1 MSGTQIASGSVEST
15 ALTAAIRAGD
25 EEAFNHL
32 AGRHRREVLIHC
44 YRMLGSLD
52 DAEDAV
58 QDALLRA
65 WRYRESLLEGAPLRP
80 WLYRVAT
87 NVCLDAIARDERR
100 SVLAAKSVEDGAPP
114 SIDEVEWL
122 QPIPDSLIEPISQQD
137 ADPETIV
144 LSRETIEIAFLT
156 VIQFLTPP
164 QRAAL
169 ILCDVLGWSAKE
181 AAGLLAVSTAAVNS
195 SLQRARVT
203 LQRRLP
209 SRKPEWPTGEDPSVA
224 ERELLKKIVDASE
237 KADLEAFTSIIRDD
251 VIFRKMS
258 LEPGIV
264 VGRDAMFKLWVDEG
278 FGTDR
283 FGRLRCVLTRANLQ
297 PAVANYV
304 LDPGDA
310 GVASAGSRCAAN
322 RGRHHHGDRDV
333 RRHCLST
340 VRAPPDD
347 RRTAGRRKHTIHL
360 TATGARR
367 RSTSR
372 IGGLPKCRLYSRLK
386 WEGSS

>member
-1 MSGTQIASGSVEST
+1 VSGTQIPSGSIEST
-15 ALTAAIRAGD
+15 ALTAAAIRAGD

-32 AGRHRREVLIHC
+32 AGRHRRELLIHC

-65 WRYRESLLEGAPLRP
+65 WRYRESLIEGAPLRP

-100 SVLAAKSVEDGAPP
+100 SVLAAKSVENGAPP
-114 SIDEVEWL
+114 STDEVLWL
-122 QPIPDSLIEPISQQD
+122 QPIPDSLIEPISQHD

-156 VIQFLTPP
+156 VIQCLTPQ

-181 AAGLLAVSTAAVNS
+181 AAGLLDVSTAAVNS
-195 SLQRARVT
+195 ALQRARVT

-209 SRKPEWPTGEDPSVA
+209 SRRPEWPPGEDPSVA

-251 VIFRKMS
+251 VIFRM
-258 LEPGIV
+258 PPQPDIV
-264 VGRDAMFKLWVDEG
+264 VGRDPPVSSASGAVDRAHRVSWADILVPDSEDMDLHREHLLQAG
-278 FGTDR
+278 PTTYSGLDLIEAQRETHNETNER
-283 FGRLRCVLTRANLQ
+283 NGATPRCSGPRN
-297 PAVANYV
+297 
-304 LDPGDA
+304 G
-310 GVASAGSRCAAN
+310 
-322 RGRHHHGDRDV
+322 
-333 RRHCLST
+333 
-340 VRAPPDD
+340 
-347 RRTAGRRKHTIHL
+347 
-360 TATGARR
+360 ATG
-367 RSTSR
+367 
-372 IGGLPKCRLYSRLK
+372 GPGQHCRVGES
-386 WEGSS
+386 

>member
-1 MSGTQIASGSVEST
+1 MSETQNPSGSVEST

-32 AGRHRREVLIHC
+32 AGRHRRELLIHC

-65 WRYRESLLEGAPLRP
+65 WRYRESLMEGAPLRP

-100 SVLAAKSVEDGAPP
+100 SILAAKSVDDGAPP
-114 SIDEVEWL
+114 STDEVLWL
-122 QPIPDSLIEPISQQD
+122 QPIPDSLIEPASQPMSQHG

-144 LSRETIEIAFLT
+144 LSRETIELAFLT
-156 VIQFLTPP
+156 VIQLLTPQ

-181 AAGLLAVSTAAVNS
+181 AAGLLDVSTAAVNS
-195 SLQRARVT
+195 ALQRARVT

-209 SRKPEWPTGEDPSVA
+209 PRRPAWPPGVDPGIA
-224 ERELLKKIVDASE
+224 ERELLAKLVAASE
-237 KADLEAFTSIIRDD
+237 KADVEAFTSIIRDD
-251 VIFRKMS
+251 VIFRMPP
-258 LEPGIV
+258 EPGIV
-264 VGRDAMFKLWVDEG
+264 VGRDAMFKLWVDAG
-278 FGTDR
+278 FGSER

-304 LDPGDA
+304 LSSGETTWRA
-310 GVASAGSRCAAN
+310 LAL
-322 RGRHHHGDRDV
+322 DV
-333 RRHCLST
+333 LRIEDGIITEIVTFSGEVFPRFGLPLT
-340 VRAPPDD
+340 MDEQ
-347 RRTAGRRKHTIHL
+347 AGR
-360 TATGARR
+360 
-367 RSTSR
+367 
-372 IGGLPKCRLYSRLK
+372 
-386 WEGSS
+386 EQ

>member
-1 MSGTQIASGSVEST
+1 MPSGSVEST

-32 AGRHRREVLIHC
+32 AGRHRRELLIHC

-65 WRYRESLLEGAPLRP
+65 WRYRESLMEGAPLRP

-87 NVCLDAIARDERR
+87 NVCLDAIARDGRRALLAAR
-100 SVLAAKSVEDGAPP
+100 SVDSAAPP
-114 SIDEVEWL
+114 SIDEVAWL
-122 QPIPDSLIEPISQQD
+122 QPIPDALIEPISPPTSQHG

-156 VIQFLTPP
+156 VIQLLTPQ

-181 AAGLLAVSTAAVNS
+181 AAGLLVVSTAAVNS
-195 SLQRARVT
+195 ALQRARVT

-209 SRKPEWPTGEDPSVA
+209 SRRPEWPQGEDPSVA

-237 KADLEAFTSIIRDD
+237 KADLAAFTSIIRED
-251 VIFRKMS
+251 VIFRM
-258 LEPGIV
+258 PPQPDIV
-264 VGRDAMFKLWVDEG
+264 VGRDAMLQLWVDGG
-278 FGTDR
+278 FGSER
-283 FGRLRCVLTRANLQ
+283 YGRLRCVPTRANLQ

-304 LDPGDA
+304 LSPGDTA
-310 GVASAGSRCAAN
+310 WRALALDVLRIEDGIITEIVTFAGSVFPRF
-322 RGRHHHGDRDV
+322 
-333 RRHCLST
+333 
-340 VRAPPDD
+340 
-347 RRTAGRRKHTIHL
+347 
-360 TATGARR
+360 
-367 RSTSR
+367 
-372 IGGLPKCRLYSRLK
+372 GLPLK
-386 WEGSS
+386 MDEHAEVERTQ

>member
-1 MSGTQIASGSVEST
+1 MSGTQIPSGSVEST

-32 AGRHRREVLIHC
+32 AGRHRRELLIHC

-52 DAEDAV
+52 DGEDAV

-65 WRYRESLLEGAPLRP
+65 WRYRESLREGAPLRP

-100 SVLAAKSVEDGAPP
+100 SVLAAKSAENGAPP
-114 SIDEVEWL
+114 STDEVVWL
-122 QPIPDSLIEPISQQD
+122 QPIPDALIEPIAPISHHG
-137 ADPETIV
+137 ADPEAIV

-156 VIQFLTPP
+156 VIQCLTPQ

-181 AAGLLAVSTAAVNS
+181 AAGLLDVSTAAVTS
-195 SLQRARVT
+195 ALQRARVT

-209 SRKPEWPTGEDPSVA
+209 ARRPEWPPGEDPTVA

-237 KADLEAFTSIIRDD
+237 KADLDAFTSIIRHD
-251 VIFRKMS
+251 VIFRM
-258 LEPGIV
+258 PPQPDIV
-264 VGRDAMFKLWVDEG
+264 VGRDAMLKLWVDAG
-278 FGTDR
+278 FGTER

-304 LDPGDA
+304 LRPGDA
-310 GVASAGSRCAAN
+310 AWRALALDVLRIEEGLITEIVTFAGSVFPRF
-322 RGRHHHGDRDV
+322 
-333 RRHCLST
+333 
-340 VRAPPDD
+340 
-347 RRTAGRRKHTIHL
+347 
-360 TATGARR
+360 
-367 RSTSR
+367 
-372 IGGLPKCRLYSRLK
+372 GLPLTID
-386 WEGSS
+386 EPTTTAAVGTQ

>member
-1 MSGTQIASGSVEST
+1 MSGTQISSGSAEAA

-32 AGRHRREVLIHC
+32 AGRHRRELLIHC

-65 WRYRESLLEGAPLRP
+65 WRYRESLMEGAPLRP

-100 SVLAAKSVEDGAPP
+100 SVLAAKSAENDENGAPP
-114 SIDEVEWL
+114 SIDEVAWL
-122 QPIPDSLIEPISQQD
+122 QPIPDSLIEPISQPISQHG
-137 ADPETIV
+137 ADPEAIV

-156 VIQFLTPP
+156 VIQLLTAQ

-181 AAGLLAVSTAAVNS
+181 AAGLLDVSTAAVNS
-195 SLQRARVT
+195 ALQRARVT

-209 SRKPEWPTGEDPSVA
+209 SRKPQWPAGEDPSVA

-237 KADLEAFTSIIRDD
+237 KADLAAFTSIIRDD
-251 VIFRKMS
+251 AVFRMPPQP
-258 LEPGIV
+258 EIV
-264 VGRDAMFKLWVDEG
+264 VGRDAMLKLWVDEG
-278 FGTDR
+278 FGTER
-283 FGRLRCVLTRANLQ
+283 FGRLRCVVTRANFQ

-304 LDPGDA
+304 LGSGDTA
-310 GVASAGSRCAAN
+310 WQALALDVFRIEEGIITEIVTFAGSVFPRF
-322 RGRHHHGDRDV
+322 
-333 RRHCLST
+333 
-340 VRAPPDD
+340 
-347 RRTAGRRKHTIHL
+347 
-360 TATGARR
+360 
-367 RSTSR
+367 
-372 IGGLPKCRLYSRLK
+372 GLPLTLDEPTTNAAVGTK
-386 WEGSS
+386 

>member
-1 MSGTQIASGSVEST
+1 VSGTQIPPGSVEST
-15 ALTAAIRAGD
+15 ALTAAIRGGD

-32 AGRHRREVLIHC
+32 AGRHRRELLIHC

-100 SVLAAKSVEDGAPP
+100 SVLAAKSVEDDAPP
-114 SIDEVEWL
+114 SIDEVTWL
-122 QPIPDSLIEPISQQD
+122 QPIPDSLSEPISQPIVQHG

-156 VIQFLTPP
+156 VIQLLTPQ

-181 AAGLLAVSTAAVNS
+181 AAGLLDVSTAAVNS
-195 SLQRARVT
+195 ALQRARGT

-209 SRKPEWPTGEDPSVA
+209 ARRPVWPPGEDPSVA
-224 ERELLKKIVDASE
+224 ERELLKKIVDATE
-237 KADLEAFTSIIRDD
+237 QADLEAFASIIRDD
-251 VIFRKMS
+251 AIFRM
-258 LEPGIV
+258 PPQRWII
-264 VGRDAMFKLWVDEG
+264 VGRDAMLKSWVDGG
-278 FGTDR
+278 FGSES
-283 FGRLRCVLTRANLQ
+283 FGRLRGVVTRANMQ

-304 LDPGDA
+304 LSPGDA
-310 GVASAGSRCAAN
+310 TWRALALDVFRIEEGVITEIVTFA
-322 RGRHHHGDRDV
+322 DDV
-333 RRHCLST
+333 FPRF
-340 VRAPPDD
+340 
-347 RRTAGRRKHTIHL
+347 
-360 TATGARR
+360 
-367 RSTSR
+367 
-372 IGGLPKCRLYSRLK
+372 GLPLTLDEPAGGESTR
-386 WEGSS
+386 